1 MSVKTEMVF
10 CRAFFILGVFLIH
23 MHVAWAQDAHFSQMY
38 AAPMQLNPALVGSSP
53 EGKFSFNYRAQWAKL
68 PGEWATYQA
77 SYEYSTPK
85 KPTNFGV
92 MVVMDKMGAVGAK
105 STEIQTVYA
114 HNIKL
119 SKQIGLRMGA
129 QASYTNRTLDYL
141 KLTFGDQLDELG
153 YTGSPTSEQ
162 GLPNLNV
169 GYWNAGAG
177 LVLYGEDFWIG
188 VSTMHLNAPSYNWGG
203 SKETVPRRYSA
214 QAGFKITK
222 KNEWTLIPAM
232 HFSQQGNFRQL
243 DVGVNYQVSSLLLGV
258 WYRGVPIVKTHYG
271 ALVGMAG
278 FHYKQFDFMYSYDLG
293 LNKFALATGGAH
305 EISLAIKF
313 GDYESRRKLKRKSN
327 EIIFPQFMY

>member
-119 SKQIGLRMGA
+119 SKQLQDVHVPSKKEQESIKGKQTHMSTTRA
-129 QASYTNRTLDYL
+129 QQTQSRN
-141 KLTFGDQLDELG
+141 Q
-153 YTGSPTSEQ
+153 TS
-162 GLPNLNV
+162 
-169 GYWNAGAG
+169 
-177 LVLYGEDFWIG
+177 
-188 VSTMHLNAPSYNWGG
+188 M
-203 SKETVPRRYSA
+203 
-214 QAGFKITK
+214 
-222 KNEWTLIPAM
+222 
-232 HFSQQGNFRQL
+232 
-243 DVGVNYQVSSLLLGV
+243 
-258 WYRGVPIVKTHYG
+258 
-271 ALVGMAG
+271 
-278 FHYKQFDFMYSYDLG
+278 
-293 LNKFALATGGAH
+293 
-305 EISLAIKF
+305 
-313 GDYESRRKLKRKSN
+313 
-327 EIIFPQFMY
+327 